1 MSSMRGLTAVLLTC
15 CAAVSLTAADLA
27 PTGTL
32 RAAFLGANPVQGHVD
47 AQTGA
52 ITGPVADIVKEMAR
66 KMGVPFAIIPASGAA
81 GVIGLIKSGKA
92 DIGFL
97 AYDHA
102 RSKEVDFAGPYALMY
117 NTYVVAADSP
127 IRKASDADRAGVKI
141 GAVRGQT
148 QEAFLSAN
156 IKSAQVKIY
165 ESQPLQ
171 PELERLL
178 VSGDLQAFAANR
190 QRMED
195 AAAKSS
201 KLRALSDNFL
211 VVVQEIVI
219 DKGGDP
225 AKLAEIDRLIDEMRA
240 SGFIKASLDR
250 AKISGVDV
258 APPAKR

>member
-1 MSSMRGLTAVLLTC
+1 MDSMRGALAFVF
-15 CAAVSLTAADLA
+15 AAASLFAADLA

-32 RAAFLGANPVQGHVD
+32 RAAFLGANPVQGHID

-66 KMGVPFAIIPASGAA
+66 KLGVPFAIIPASGAS
-81 GVIGLIKSGKA
+81 GVIALLKSGKA

-97 AYDHA
+97 AYDEA
-102 RSKEVDFAGPYALMY
+102 RSKEANFAGPYALMY

-127 IRKASDADRAGVKI
+127 IHKASDADRAGVKI

-148 QEAFLSAN
+148 QETFLTAN
-156 IKSAQVKIY
+156 IKNGQVKVY
-165 ESQPLQ
+165 ESQPPQ

-178 VSGDLQAFAANR
+178 VSGELQAFGANR

-211 VVVQEIVI
+211 VVVQEVVI
-219 DKGGDP
+219 DKGDDP

-258 APPAKR
+258 APAKR

>member
-1 MSSMRGLTAVLLTC
+1 MRGALTLLLMA
-15 CAAVSLTAADLA
+15 AAVSLVADDLA

-52 ITGPVADIVKEMAR
+52 ITGPVADIVKEMSR
-66 KMGVPFAIIPASGAA
+66 KLGVPFAIIPASGAA
-81 GVIGLIKSGKA
+81 GVIALLKSGKA

-97 AYDHA
+97 AYDEA

-117 NTYVVAADSP
+117 NTYLVAADSP
-127 IRKASDADRAGVKI
+127 IQKAADADRSGVTI

-148 QEAFLSAN
+148 QETFLSAN
-156 IKSAQVKIY
+156 IKNGHVKVY
-165 ESQPLQ
+165 ESQPPL

-178 VSGDLQAFAANR
+178 VSGELQAFAANR

-211 VVVQEIVI
+211 VVIQQIVV
-219 DKGGDP
+219 DKGAP

-240 SGFIKASLDR
+240 SGFIKASLER
-250 AKISGVDV
+250 AKIAGVDV
-258 APPAKR
+258 APAAKH

>member
-1 MSSMRGLTAVLLTC
+1 MDSMRGALAFVFTAASLL
-15 CAAVSLTAADLA
+15 AADLT

-32 RAAFLGANPVQGHVD
+32 RAVFLGANPVQGHVD

-66 KMGVPFAIIPASGAA
+66 KLGVPYAIIPASGAA

-97 AYDHA
+97 AYDEA

-117 NTYVVAADSP
+117 NTYLVSADSP
-127 IRKASDADRAGVKI
+127 IHNASDADRPGVKI

-148 QEAFLSAN
+148 QETFLSAN
-156 IKSAQVKIY
+156 IKHGQVKVY
-165 ESQPLQ
+165 ESQPPQ

-178 VSGDLQAFAANR
+178 VSGELQAFGANR

-211 VVVQEIVI
+211 VVVQEIVV
-219 DKGGDP
+219 DKGDT
-225 AKLAEIDRLIDEMRA
+225 AKLAQIDGLIDEMRT

-258 APPAKR
+258 APAAKR

>member
-1 MSSMRGLTAVLLTC
+1 MRGLATILLTC
-15 CAAVSLTAADLA
+15 LAALSLTAADLA
-27 PTGTL
+27 PAGTL
-32 RAAFLGANPVQGHVD
+32 RAAFLGANPVQGHID

-66 KMGVPFAIIPASGAA
+66 KLGVPFAIIPASGAS
-81 GVIGLIKSGKA
+81 GVIALIKAGKA

-97 AYDHA
+97 AYDEA
-102 RSKEVDFAGPYALMY
+102 RSKEVNFAGPYALMY

-127 IRKASDADRAGVKI
+127 IHKASDADRAGVKI

-148 QEAFLSAN
+148 QETFLSAN
-156 IKSAQVKIY
+156 IKNGQVKVY
-165 ESQPLQ
+165 ESQPPQ

-178 VSGDLQAFAANR
+178 LSGELQAFGANR

-201 KLRALSDNFL
+201 KLRALNDNFL

-219 DKGGDP
+219 DKDDDS
-225 AKLAEIDRLIDEMRA
+225 AKLAQIDGLIDEMRA

-258 APPAKR
+258 APPPKR